1 MQPPEHTEKV
11 VVIFNYQACC
21 IFTMNRGHCKTC
33 GEKTEHPYISHC
45 SNKCLFANIW
55 NSKSIS
61 GIPIEKWDDEEPW
74 I

>member
-1 MQPPEHTEKV
+1 MKEG
-11 VVIFNYQACC
+11 CC
-21 IFTMNRGHCKTC
+21 KKC

-74 I
+74 V

>member
-1 MQPPEHTEKV
+1 MSRK
-11 VVIFNYQACC
+11 
-21 IFTMNRGHCKTC
+21 CKTC
-33 GEKTEHPYISHC
+33 RKKIESKIITHC

-61 GIPIEKWDDEEPW
+61 GIPIETWDEDEEKPW